1 MKKKPLLKLSMFSF
15 ITQKGLCT
23 SPGDSPGK
31 LRFFAKFNYAA
42 LSALLFLLLI
52 CSSGA
57 FAQSIAVTG
66 MVKDSHNETLIGVSV
81 RIKGG
86 GAGTATDVNGK
97 YKITVKSKDDV
108 LIFSYIGYTP
118 VEEVVNGRTS
128 INVTLLE
135 EPKNLNEVVVLGY
148 GQVRRRDLT
157 GSVGTVD
164 IDDLNKAPVK
174 SFDDAL
180 AGRVAGVQVTS
191 PDGQPGAAPTIVIRG
206 GNSVTQDNSPLYVI
220 DGFPIENYNNNAINP
235 ADIESIEILKDASST
250 AIYGARGA
258 NGVIIITTKKG
269 KSGPPQITYNAYYGI
284 QTNIKT
290 AKVMDPYNYVKY
302 QVEVDSLLNDQLYDI
317 YNPVTN
323 PTGTHSLESYREVPS
338 IDWQKQIFR
347 KAGMQNHSLAI
358 RGGNKDTKY
367 TISGQYFGQDGTI
380 IESGFKRYQGRITL
394 DQQLNTKLKVGVN
407 TNYSYLITNGKQ
419 IGGEYSTSDPLLINT
434 WRYRPLASP
443 GEDLNALL
451 MNAQDQ
457 DVVSSTNYQ
466 WNPVLTLQ
474 NEIRVR
480 YSNLLTANAFA
491 EYSFTPNL
499 KLRITGGINTSS
511 VEYDQFN
518 TSNSRLGS
526 PASPL
531 GQGGPNG
538 SVTYSNRANLV
549 NENTLTFNKVFANKH
564 AVNILAGFTIG
575 QNTQSTSGGGAI
587 LVPNES
593 LGVNGLDQGTPVSIT
608 SSKSVNTLASVLGR
622 INYSYN
628 SKYLATVSL
637 RADGSSKFL
646 DDNVWGYFP
655 SGSLAWHISEENFLK
670 NNKIISDA
678 KIRTSY
684 GITGNNRVSDTAPY
698 SLLGQG
704 GAGGAYTPG
713 NTYISGAY
721 PINLANP
728 NLKWENTAETDI
740 GLDLAFFNQRIVL
753 TTDVYNKKTTNLLL
767 NASLPGV
774 TGYTTAYENIGATQN
789 RGLEFTL
796 TTTNISTK
804 DFNYTSSFNI
814 AFNRT
819 KVLSLTSGQPYLLT
833 IQKWGNN
840 TIAESPGFIAQVG
853 QPVAMF
859 YGLVSDGVYQNSDY
873 TQTSP
878 GVYVLNPGVPTY
890 NTTTGLKTPG
900 AWKFKDI
907 NGDGVVDVNDLTV
920 IGNPNPKFIGGFSNN
935 FSYKG
940 IDLSIF
946 FQFSYGN
953 QVANLN
959 RIPMEGGGGVS
970 NPVGV
975 NQFASYADRWTPTN
989 PSNTLARA
997 NAGPSA
1003 PSYYPSRIIED
1014 GSYLRLKTVNLGY
1027 RFKTEVVQKAG
1038 IKGLRIYASAQNLY
1052 TWTKY
1057 TGLDPEVNSFPSAL
1071 TPGLDYSAYPRARVI
1086 TLGLDVNF

>member
-1 MKKKPLLKLSMFSF
+1 MSV
-15 ITQKGLCT
+15 
-23 SPGDSPGK
+23 
-31 LRFFAKFNYAA
+31 
-42 LSALLFLLLI
+42 LLI
-52 CSSGA
+52 FLFSVTA
-57 FAQSIAVTG
+57 LAQNTTVTG
-66 MVKDSHNETLIGVSV
+66 AVKDAKGETLIGVSV
-81 RIKGG
+81 RVKGA
-86 GAGTATDVNGK
+86 GAGTATNVDGK
-97 YKITVKSKDDV
+97 YSIIVKDKQAT

-118 VEEVVNGRTS
+118 IEEVVNGRTS
-128 INVTLLE
+128 INITLLE
-135 EPKNLNEVVVLGY
+135 EPKNLNEVVILGY

-164 IDDLNKAPVK
+164 IDDMNKAPVK

-191 PDGQPGAAPTIVIRG
+191 PDGQPGAAPAIVIRG

-235 ADIESIEILKDASST
+235 ADIESIEVLKDASST

-258 NGVIIITTKKG
+258 NGVIIVTTKKG
-269 KSGPPQITYNAYYGI
+269 KSGPQQITYNAYYGI

-290 AKVMDPYNYVKY
+290 QKVMDPYNYVKY
-302 QVEVDSLLNDQLYDI
+302 QVEVDSLTNDQLYDI
-317 YNPVTN
+317 FNPITN

-367 TISGQYFGQDGTI
+367 TISGQYFDQDGTI
-380 IESGFKRYQGRITL
+380 IRSGFKRYQGRITL

-491 EYSFTPNL
+491 EYNFTPSL

-538 SVTYSNRANLV
+538 SVTYTNKANLV

-564 AVNILAGFTIG
+564 AVNILAGFTVG
-575 QNTQSTSGGGAI
+575 KNTQSTSGGGAI

-593 LGVNGLDQGTPVSIT
+593 LGVNGLDQGTPYSIT

-655 SGSLAWHISEENFLK
+655 SGSLAWHLSEENFLK

-698 SLLGQG
+698 ALLGQG

-721 PINLANP
+721 PLNLANP
-728 NLKWENTAETDI
+728 NLKWESTAETDI
-740 GLDLAFFNQRIVL
+740 GLDMAFFNNRIVL
-753 TTDVYNKKTTNLLL
+753 SADVYNKKTTNLLL

-789 RGLEFTL
+789 RGLEITL
-796 TTTNISTK
+796 TTTNIATK
-804 DFNYTSSFNI
+804 DFNYTSNFNI
-814 AFNRT
+814 SFNRT

-840 TIAESPGFIAQVG
+840 AIAQSPGFIAQVG

-878 GVYVLNPGVPTY
+878 GVYVLNPGLPTY

-959 RIPMEGGGGVS
+959 RIAMEGGGGVS
-970 NPVGV
+970 NPVGM
-975 NQFASYADRWTPTN
+975 NQFASYADRWTLSN

-1027 RFKTEVVQKAG
+1027 RFKPELIQKAG

-1057 TGLDPEVNSFPSAL
+1057 TGLDPEVDSFPSAL